1 MTRQTRGALLLA
13 LAGSFWGFNG
23 LYVRMLANA
32 GLGSLSIVFVR
43 HLCALL
49 MLAPV
54 ISAASARAGRN
65 ILRLEPRHLSC
76 CVGVGLVSSALGG
89 VVSTYSNATI
99 GVSTTTVLLY
109 TAPVFGC
116 LMSWWLFGESL
127 TRQKLAAIACNFVG
141 VVLVVASGTS
151 VPGGMSA
158 IGLAAGL
165 ANGITYALMAVMSRP
180 IAGACH
186 PLAVVY
192 YGSFTVVVALAIP
205 ALGSGDLM
213 GALQPLPALAALL
226 YGGLSTVVAN
236 MLYQRGMALGVETSK
251 VAVITSVEVAV
262 SACVG
267 AVAFGES
274 LDIAKILGI
283 CGVLSSILLMN
294 LHVAP
299 GEVHG
304 VRLVL
309 TAEQLSNVYGV
320 QANLSQAVN
329 DVRRKRESA
338 LGHGNGVSYCW

>member
-23 LYVRMLANA
+23 LYVRMLSDA
-32 GLGSLSIVFVR
+32 GMGSLSIVFVR

-54 ISAASARAGRN
+54 VSAASARAGRN
-65 ILRLEPRHLSC
+65 ILLLDPRHLSC

-89 VVSTYSNATI
+89 VVSAYSNATI

-109 TAPVFGC
+109 TAPAFGC
-116 LMSWWLFGESL
+116 LMSWRLFGEAL
-127 TRQKLAAIACNFVG
+127 TGQKLAAIACNFLG
-141 VVLVVASGTS
+141 VVLVVASGGAL
-151 VPGGMSA
+151 PGGMGA

-180 IAGACH
+180 IAGVCH

-192 YGSFTVVVALAIP
+192 YGSLTVVAALALP
-205 ALGSGDLM
+205 ALGSGGLV
-213 GALQPLPALAALL
+213 GVLQPLPALAALL
-226 YGGLSTVVAN
+226 YGGLSTVIAN
-236 MLYQRGMALGVETSK
+236 MLYQRGMSLDVETSK

-274 LDIAKILGI
+274 LAVAKVVGI
-283 CGVLSSILLMN
+283 CGVLASILLMN
-294 LHVAP
+294 LHAAP
-299 GEVHG
+299 REVHG

-309 TAEQLSNVYGV
+309 TTEQLSAAYGV
-320 QANLSQAVN
+320 QVDLDQAVN
-329 DVRRKRESA
+329 DVRRRREGAFSRGIRA
-338 LGHGNGVSYCW
+338 SER